1 MRFFV
6 DQCVPESVAR
16 TLESHHHDV
25 IRLRERIAPD
35 SPDNLVAAV
44 SQSNDAILLTMD
56 GDFKAI
62 ARRHG
67 IGSTR
72 FRRLSLL
79 RFERC
84 RESAAA
90 KRLEEAMSL
99 IEHEWDIGGGRGSAD
114 RRMFVVIRGGSIVT
128 HR

>member
-16 TLESHHHDV
+16 TLENHGHEA

-35 SPDNLVAAV
+35 SPDTLVAAV
-44 SQSNDAILLTMD
+44 SEANDAILVTMD
-56 GDFKAI
+56 GDFRKI
-62 ARRHG
+62 ASSHGVGSRRY
-67 IGSTR
+67 
-72 FRRLSLL
+72 RRLSLL

-84 RESAAA
+84 RESRAAR
-90 KRLEEAMSL
+90 RLEEAMSL
-99 IEHEWDIGGGRGSAD
+99 IEHEWNFGGGNSPVG
-114 RRMFVVIRGGSIVT
+114 RRMYVVITEATIRT